1 MGHVFK
7 IMIKEMM
14 DMGKKIWGKRNDILP
29 ISPIVL
35 TYLTWI
41 VIHCIATNIYV
52 RFCAGNTLPTFI
64 ASLFY
69 TSSSYCQGLS
79 WTIYTLSQKFTTIWV
94 TIGSYLSAKFL
105 LEKL

>member
-1 MGHVFK
+1 MGQ
-7 IMIKEMM
+7 ILENMIKEIS
-14 DMGKKIWGKRNDILP
+14 DVIKKCWTRRNDF

-35 TYLTWI
+35 TYITWV
-41 VIHCIATNIYV
+41 VIHCIAVNLYV
-52 RFCAGNTLPTFI
+52 KFCAGNTLPSFI

-105 LEKL
+105 LEK